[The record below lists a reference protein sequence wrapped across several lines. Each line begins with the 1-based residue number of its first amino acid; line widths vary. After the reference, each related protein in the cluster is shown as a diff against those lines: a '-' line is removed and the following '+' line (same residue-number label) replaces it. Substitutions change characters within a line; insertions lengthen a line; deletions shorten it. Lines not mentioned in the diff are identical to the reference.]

1 MNSDLSNAK
10 NSNLNVFHM
19 MIYTISKITNAKNI
33 FTNAKNKVNSND
45 NTISKI
51 TNAKNIFTMFI
62 SKYNMKKNRKLFL
75 N

>member
-1 MNSDLSNAK
+1 
-10 NSNLNVFHM
+10 
-19 MIYTISKITNAKNI
+19 
-33 FTNAKNKVNSND
+33 VNSND